1 MPGQSCSIIQSSI
14 SRLFERKKR
23 QRRDWM
29 RLEAMWKT
37 AKVRPD
43 FLHLSL
49 ELAQPFMSQMLPLK
63 GLTGLQKQVTAI
75 SFFYRS
81 FKTLFHRVLECI
93 HFWRQLILI
102 NFWLDFPGRRFL
114 CSLFVVV
121 VFASWFSTWEPRS
134 VLNVRS
140 CGTGLS
146 PASSRGPGIC
156 SRCRVVA
163 PACLISTV
171 VSAGW

>member
-1 MPGQSCSIIQSSI
+1 
-14 SRLFERKKR
+14 
-23 QRRDWM
+23 M

-102 NFWLDFPGRRFL
+102 NFCPDFPGRRFL
-114 CSLFVVV
+114 RSLFVVV
-121 VFASWFSTWEPRS
+121 VF
-134 VLNVRS
+134 
-140 CGTGLS
+140 G
-146 PASSRGPGIC
+146 SRRG
-156 SRCRVVA
+156 SLA
-163 PACLISTV
+163 LF
-171 VSAGW
+171 